1 MIHNAL
7 SSLYTGTTMS
17 DSLSNSL
24 NPGVQKREVFGWAMY
39 DFANSGYVTVVM
51 TAVFASYFV
60 GGIAK
65 SATWATLAWTIA
77 LSISYALVMITMP
90 IIGQWGDVYAIKK
103 KLLMWTT
110 AACVITT
117 AMLSWVQPGDIFLAL
132 FLVVLSNLF
141 FSYGETLAAAFLPE
155 LAQPQAMGKVSGW
168 GWSLGYVGGML
179 SLGVSLAYV
188 LNAQKNSIPASQFV
202 PATMLITAGLY
213 GVASLFCFALLK
225 ERAVAKEVN
234 EDIDKPALNLKALML
249 TFNKARKYKDFLQLL
264 ACIVAYQ
271 AGVAVAITLAGI
283 YAEQVIGF
291 EPQETMVLIFVLNIA
306 AMVGA
311 FGLGYL
317 QDKMGHKST
326 LALTLVGWILTC
338 ILAALTTSKGV
349 FWIAA
354 AVAGFC
360 MGSSQSSGRA
370 MVGILVPADQ
380 SAEFFG
386 LWSFAVRLASILGP
400 LMYGLITFLTDGNQ
414 RIAIASTG
422 LLFVVGLLL
431 LLPLNLDRGQEL
443 RRQESNASH

>member
-1 MIHNAL
+1 MAEKIC
-7 SSLYTGTTMS
+7 LY
-17 DSLSNSL
+17 
-24 NPGVQKREVFGWAMY
+24 
-39 DFANSGYVTVVM
+39 
-51 TAVFASYFV
+51 
-60 GGIAK
+60 
-65 SATWATLAWTIA
+65 
-77 LSISYALVMITMP
+77 
-90 IIGQWGDVYAIKK
+90 
-103 KLLMWTT
+103 
-110 AACVITT
+110 
-117 AMLSWVQPGDIFLAL
+117 
-132 FLVVLSNLF
+132 
-141 FSYGETLAAAFLPE
+141 
-155 LAQPQAMGKVSGW
+155 
-168 GWSLGYVGGML
+168 
-179 SLGVSLAYV
+179 
-188 LNAQKNSIPASQFV
+188 
-202 PATMLITAGLY
+202 
-213 GVASLFCFALLK
+213 
-225 ERAVAKEVN
+225 
-234 EDIDKPALNLKALML
+234 LNLKALML

>member
-1 MIHNAL
+1 
-7 SSLYTGTTMS
+7 
-17 DSLSNSL
+17 
-24 NPGVQKREVFGWAMY
+24 
-39 DFANSGYVTVVM
+39 
-51 TAVFASYFV
+51 
-60 GGIAK
+60 
-65 SATWATLAWTIA
+65 
-77 LSISYALVMITMP
+77 
-90 IIGQWGDVYAIKK
+90 
-103 KLLMWTT
+103 
-110 AACVITT
+110 
-117 AMLSWVQPGDIFLAL
+117 
-132 FLVVLSNLF
+132 
-141 FSYGETLAAAFLPE
+141 
-155 LAQPQAMGKVSGW
+155 
-168 GWSLGYVGGML
+168 
-179 SLGVSLAYV
+179 
-188 LNAQKNSIPASQFV
+188 
-202 PATMLITAGLY
+202 
-213 GVASLFCFALLK
+213 
-225 ERAVAKEVN
+225 
-234 EDIDKPALNLKALML
+234 
-249 TFNKARKYKDFLQLL
+249 
-264 ACIVAYQ
+264 
-271 AGVAVAITLAGI
+271 
-283 YAEQVIGF
+283 
-291 EPQETMVLIFVLNIA
+291 MVLIFVLNIA

>member
-1 MIHNAL
+1 
-7 SSLYTGTTMS
+7 
-17 DSLSNSL
+17 
-24 NPGVQKREVFGWAMY
+24 
-39 DFANSGYVTVVM
+39 
-51 TAVFASYFV
+51 
-60 GGIAK
+60 
-65 SATWATLAWTIA
+65 
-77 LSISYALVMITMP
+77 
-90 IIGQWGDVYAIKK
+90 
-103 KLLMWTT
+103 
-110 AACVITT
+110 
-117 AMLSWVQPGDIFLAL
+117 
-132 FLVVLSNLF
+132 
-141 FSYGETLAAAFLPE
+141 
-155 LAQPQAMGKVSGW
+155 
-168 GWSLGYVGGML
+168 LGYVGGML